1 MSEDTIK
8 INGKEVSQEELNDKQ
23 EEVKHQPDVDL
34 VETAPNEFKQRIK
47 G

>member
-8 INGKEVSQEELNDKQ
+8 INGKEVSQEELDNKR
-23 EEVKHQPDVDL
+23 EEIKHQPGVDL

>member
-1 MSEDTIK
+1 MEEEIK
-8 INGKEVSQEELNDKQ
+8 INGEAVTKEELQTKQ